1 MMTMINSQL
10 ITIRWLQCT
19 DHWRYDLSRYDGDG
33 DGISE
38 YDVQWC
44 DDDGDVNMMLWR
56 WDHNVMMT
64 VMESLYDDDDDDSD
78 GDGISMW

>member
-1 MMTMINSQL
+1 MISHDMMVMVMGS
-10 ITIRWLQCT
+10 WCG
-19 DHWRYDLSRYDGDG
+19 DDGDV
-33 DGISE
+33 ISE

-64 VMESLYDDDDDDSD
+64 VMESLYDDDDDDDDDSD